1 MIAVGLAVAGLA
13 LAGLA
18 LVLALAMIVDLVLPA
33 ISEWRRRRSVVRDSA
48 AEQRLRAMRAA
59 QELSLMAWQARH
71 ALYRIAN
78 ESRTSTTAEPPIR
91 RE

>member
-1 MIAVGLAVAGLA
+1 MIALGVAIACLV

-18 LVLALAMIVDLVLPA
+18 LVICLVMIVDLVLPA
-33 ISEWRRRRSVVRDSA
+33 IREWRRRRNVVRDSA
-48 AEQRLRAMRAA
+48 AAQRLRAMQAA

-78 ESRTSTTAEPPIR
+78 ESRTSATAQPPIR
-91 RE
+91 RK